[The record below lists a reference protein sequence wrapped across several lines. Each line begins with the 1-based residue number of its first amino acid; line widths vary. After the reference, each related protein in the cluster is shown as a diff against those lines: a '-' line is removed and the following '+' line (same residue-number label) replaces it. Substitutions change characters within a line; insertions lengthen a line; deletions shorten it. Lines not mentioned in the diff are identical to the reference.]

1 MMKNT
6 ETLSPESLA
15 LLGEY
20 SCDCEQ
26 VKRHTKPSQFGDID
40 ATLESTATSTTTLKK
55 MWCNV

>member
-26 VKRHTKPSQFGDID
+26 VKRHTKPVQFGDID
-40 ATLESTATSTTTLKK
+40 ATLELDLFEDEYSSLF
-55 MWCNV
+55 N